1 MFLVTLATFK
11 VPLGLMNI
19 LFTHQFPL
27 MDQTKTVFNQHIK
40 SFQPQGMLLQDD
52 TAPLFSFHTSFHSEY
67 FHHVTATVETAPEKF
82 SARHFASRARQ
93 KVIFTGHVCHIF
105 LLLSGTL
112 IASITSLFPL
122 LFFCCLLS
130 LQHNNCALSLLVS
143 AFYVAA
149 CASDLSALQG
159 VAG

>member
-1 MFLVTLATFK
+1 
-11 VPLGLMNI
+11 MNI
-19 LFTHQFPL
+19 PFMHQFPL
-27 MDQTKTVFNQHIK
+27 MDQTKTIFNQHIR
-40 SFQPQGMLLQDD
+40 SFQPQWMLLHIDR
-52 TAPLFSFHTSFHSEY
+52 APLFSFHTSFHSEY

-82 SARHFASRARQ
+82 SACHIASRARQ
-93 KVIFTGHVCHIF
+93 KLTFTGRVCHIF

-112 IASITSLFPL
+112 IASITSLFLL
-122 LFFCCLLS
+122 LFFCCCLLL

-149 CASDLSALQG
+149 CASDLSAPQG

>member
-1 MFLVTLATFK
+1 MLLVTLATFN

-27 MDQTKTVFNQHIK
+27 MDQTKTVFNQHIR
-40 SFQPQGMLLQDD
+40 SFQPQWMLLQND

-82 SARHFASRARQ
+82 SARRFASRARQ
-93 KVIFTGHVCHIF
+93 KLIFTGHVCHIF

-130 LQHNNCALSLLVS
+130 LSCCSIITALCLSSCLLSTWLPV
-143 AFYVAA
+143 
-149 CASDLSALQG
+149 LPI
-159 VAG
+159 